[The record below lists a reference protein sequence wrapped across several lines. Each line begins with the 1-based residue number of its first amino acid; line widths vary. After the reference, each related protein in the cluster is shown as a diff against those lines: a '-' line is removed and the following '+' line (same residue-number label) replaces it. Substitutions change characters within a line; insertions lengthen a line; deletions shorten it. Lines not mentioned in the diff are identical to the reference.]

1 MDDLDR
7 EILNE
12 IQWTFPLVQRP
23 YDTLAEKFNQ
33 SPSVIKER
41 ILRLR
46 ESGILRQMS
55 AIFDTRRLG
64 YKSSL
69 VAAKV
74 ESDKLDSVAELIN
87 KHPGV
92 SHNYERDHEFN
103 LWFTLAVPPDSDL
116 KTELDKFSNV
126 QGIIKM
132 RMLPTIQL
140 FKIGVKLDMVE
151 GEFFCEC
158 IVWPLYKRKRP
169 LYFVEDLHPNR
180 PSFAPTFGARSPL
193 VKNVSYYQGLKCRTI
208 RVIQLIVD
216 LYLKGG
222 LAVVVGA
229 GAEGLKKIN
238 SLLTQECEI
247 LLVSRESNP
256 KVEKYLKDGAIKFL
270 QADLQDAK
278 FLLEYNPILVMA
290 TTDDHALNRM
300 IVNEARKIPGCMA
313 YASDDPESSDFSHPS
328 VINIKDTVQITISTG
343 SKSPA
348 MAREIRMRAEK
359 YLNELVTSEDVAQIN
374 LQQEA
379 RIAAKKAI
387 PDQNTRKKYLYAV
400 MRDSE
405 VTRLIKQ
412 DRVTDAR
419 SRAMKMLEDFK

>member
-1 MDDLDR
+1 MYR
-7 EILNE
+7 
-12 IQWTFPLVQRP
+12 
-23 YDTLAEKFNQ
+23 
-33 SPSVIKER
+33 
-41 ILRLR
+41 
-46 ESGILRQMS
+46 G
-55 AIFDTRRLG
+55 
-64 YKSSL
+64 
-69 VAAKV
+69 
-74 ESDKLDSVAELIN
+74 
-87 KHPGV
+87 H
-92 SHNYERDHEFN
+92 
-103 LWFTLAVPPDSDL
+103 
-116 KTELDKFSNV
+116 
-126 QGIIKM
+126 
-132 RMLPTIQL
+132 
-140 FKIGVKLDMVE
+140 
-151 GEFFCEC
+151 
-158 IVWPLYKRKRP
+158 
-169 LYFVEDLHPNR
+169 
-180 PSFAPTFGARSPL
+180 
-193 VKNVSYYQGLKCRTI
+193 TI

>member
-140 FKIGVKLDMVE
+140 FKIGVKPMVE
-151 GEFFCEC
+151 VISRQTLEQKVIPAKRWSKRWTIWIGRSSTKYSGRFR
-158 IVWPLYKRKRP
+158 LYRGHTIHSQK
-169 LYFVEDLHPNR
+169 N
-180 PSFAPTFGARSPL
+180 STSPL
-193 VKNVSYYQGLKCRTI
+193 V
-208 RVIQLIVD
+208 
-216 LYLKGG
+216 
-222 LAVVVGA
+222 
-229 GAEGLKKIN
+229 
-238 SLLTQECEI
+238 
-247 LLVSRESNP
+247 
-256 KVEKYLKDGAIKFL
+256 
-270 QADLQDAK
+270 
-278 FLLEYNPILVMA
+278 
-290 TTDDHALNRM
+290 
-300 IVNEARKIPGCMA
+300 
-313 YASDDPESSDFSHPS
+313 
-328 VINIKDTVQITISTG
+328 
-343 SKSPA
+343 
-348 MAREIRMRAEK
+348 
-359 YLNELVTSEDVAQIN
+359 
-374 LQQEA
+374 
-379 RIAAKKAI
+379 
-387 PDQNTRKKYLYAV
+387 
-400 MRDSE
+400 
-405 VTRLIKQ
+405 
-412 DRVTDAR
+412 
-419 SRAMKMLEDFK
+419 